1 MIQSV
6 NFDFDK
12 IEKEL
17 EKTNK
22 KINFKIRHIKKMK
35 YDATILFLL
44 GLTIGTFILISG
56 FLYNITKL
64 SNASIQLN
72 NILIEII
79 KTILFSGVIGILLGI
94 AMTLLNTNSR
104 LSLTNYITL
113 KRLIKNKYETYKY
126 ITPIDAIY
134 RSTKVGYRSSYVKN
148 NKKIVFDKKYITPK
162 GNILVINNQKI
173 YIDDIIYNDII
184 NSKNITLYFVKTKSS
199 YIIFDYKKID

>member
-17 EKTNK
+17 DKTNK

-72 NILIEII
+72 NILVEII

-113 KRLIKNKYETYKY
+113 KRLIKNKYETNTIKC
-126 ITPIDAIY
+126 
-134 RSTKVGYRSSYVKN
+134 
-148 NKKIVFDKKYITPK
+148 F
-162 GNILVINNQKI
+162 
-173 YIDDIIYNDII
+173 
-184 NSKNITLYFVKTKSS
+184 
-199 YIIFDYKKID
+199 